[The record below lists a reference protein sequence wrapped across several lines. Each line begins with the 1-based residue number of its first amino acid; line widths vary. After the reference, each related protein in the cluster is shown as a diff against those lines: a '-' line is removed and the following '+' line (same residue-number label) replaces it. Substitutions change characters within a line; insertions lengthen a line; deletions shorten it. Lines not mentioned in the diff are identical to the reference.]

1 VTYYFLATIFFVTLL
16 IATAILVF
24 YVLQPKILTGKISKL
39 TKFYILWLVLYGIF
53 ILLFTGP
60 TDMKIYPSQEES
72 PYKLPWKS
80 GISRF
85 VAQGNRSFTSH
96 RDFHEYAWDFVM
108 PNGTEILA
116 VRDGRV
122 VEIEDSFDGI
132 GFKSNFIIVEHDD
145 GTKSAFAHIQKHGAL
160 TKIGDIVKQGQPIAL
175 SGMVGQTIF
184 PHVHFYVIGKD
195 GNSSIPVSFR
205 EVPGGVP
212 FAGHIYTS
220 QNDESSKQ

>member
-1 VTYYFLATIFFVTLL
+1 
-16 IATAILVF
+16 
-24 YVLQPKILTGKISKL
+24 
-39 TKFYILWLVLYGIF
+39 
-53 ILLFTGP
+53 
-60 TDMKIYPSQEES
+60 MKIYPPQEES
-72 PYKLPWKS
+72 PYKLPWKA

-96 RDFHEYAWDFVM
+96 RDFHQYAWDFVM
-108 PNGTEILA
+108 ANGTEILA
-116 VRDGRV
+116 VRDGKV
-122 VEIEDSFDGI
+122 VEIEDTYDGI
-132 GFKSNFIIVEHDD
+132 GYMSNFIIVEHKD
-145 GTKSAFAHIQKHGAL
+145 GTKSAFAHIKKGGAL
-160 TKIGDIVKQGQPIAL
+160 VKISDFVKQGQPIAL

-205 EVPGGVP
+205 EVPSGVP